1 MKNNKRKHINA
12 MLIAATLSLP
22 FATYSTPALAAVV
35 SEANKSGSTLK
46 DGTYDIVLKAY
57 NGATNEESRATSYI
71 KEPKVT
77 IENGKKVVTATLND
91 SDFFQYLKVEDSQ
104 NPGTFHDVKVLS
116 EDKRKNGTKVIQ
128 FEIGELGKRYKMQLH
143 VLIPSMAYD
152 EKYQVQFEVK
162 LANSDNTNQ
171 ENQKENQ
178 KEQNEEAKNVI
189 VDTKL
194 QQYINKVVLERK
206 DLNTPITKN
215 DAAQIKEILIYAG
228 KGINSL
234 EGLQHMVNLERFVIF
249 ESNVKDIS
257 PISNLKKLKS
267 LNIDRSQVENIE
279 PIAQLEKLQF
289 LYLRDNKIKN
299 LKPLSQLKKVK
310 ELDVIGNEVTDIKP
324 LFTMPSLEKLYI
336 ANNKISDV
344 TGIEQLNKVKVLW
357 AGSTNINNLDSISK
371 MESLI
376 ELSINDAE
384 IRDVTPLA
392 KIKNLQSLDLE
403 ENYISDISPLS
414 ELTNLYEL
422 NLIANQIADVRP
434 IQEFAKRFV
443 VKVHRQKIFLNEGVA
458 NEDSKIPVYD
468 LNGEPLQNIRW
479 VSEGGTHN
487 NGFVKWDSPG
497 EKAYEFNLETA
508 SPDHK
513 LRFNGTIIQTIVPTQ
528 ADLSV
533 IPDKKLKEH
542 INKNSLGRADLNTP
556 ITKEDLLKVKTL
568 KITDGQ
574 NNGIRDLSGLEYM
587 TNLEDLTLEKFE
599 LKNIDFI
606 SDLKNLKSV
615 NVANNKIESLEP
627 LVKLGKIEALNI
639 SNNNVKNLET
649 LFTLNSLKKLN
660 ISANKINNESLQ
672 GIQQLTNLDSLIVN
686 NNNISNLDEIS
697 NLPKLFEL
705 EIKENKIVDITPL
718 TKAKELRFLDLSD
731 NKIKDITIFSSM
743 LDLIKLKL
751 PGNEIRDVK
760 PIIQLSQWST
770 IDLRRQKIMLEDA
783 QVNQVVKIPVHDV
796 EDNPLEDITLKSEGG
811 TLNDEEGTIVWSTP
825 GEKKYEFAFDG
836 TDYYELGIWFSG
848 EVIQNIVGEIE
859 STEKEEASKPE
870 EEVEKPKEE
879 ASKPE
884 EEVEKPKEEANKP
897 EAEVGKPEEEESKPE
912 VEVEK
917 PKEEPSKPEEEVEKP
932 KEEPSKPEA
941 EVEKPKEEPSKPEV
955 EVEKPKEEP
964 SKPEAEVEK
973 PKEEASKPEAE
984 VEKPKEEPSKPEA
997 EVEKPKEE
1005 ASNPEAEVEKPKEES
1020 SEPVTEGSNELGTAT
1035 VQKNEAVQ
1043 VPAQAQEVVKQAA
1056 KENVSDKQV
1065 NKKKEESKKSLAATG
1080 GKENN
1085 VSLFGGLALVL
1096 SALSMFV
1103 FRKKL
1108 FKK

>member
-1 MKNNKRKHINA
+1 

-46 DGTYDIVLKAY
+46 DGTYDVVLKAY

-77 IENGKKVVTATLND
+77 IENGKKIVTATLND
-91 SDFFQYLKVEDSQ
+91 SDFFQYLKIEDSQ

-128 FEIGELGKRYKMQLH
+128 FEVGELGKRYKMQLH
-143 VLIPSMAYD
+143 VLIPSMGYD

-162 LANSDNTNQ
+162 LANGDNTNK
-171 ENQKENQ
+171 EEQKENQ
-178 KEQNEEAKNVI
+178 TEQNEEAKNVI

-267 LNIDRSQVENIE
+267 LNVDRSQIENIE

-344 TGIEQLNKVKVLW
+344 TGIEQLNKVKLLW

-392 KIKNLQSLDLE
+392 KVKNLQSLDLE
-403 ENYISDISPLS
+403 ENHISDISSLS

-443 VKVHRQKIFLNEGVA
+443 VKVHRQKIFLNEGVV
-458 NEDSKIPVYD
+458 NEDIKIPVYD

-487 NGFVKWDSPG
+487 NGFVKWNSPG
-497 EKAYEFNLETA
+497 EKAYEFNLETG

-533 IPDKKLKEH
+533 IPDKKLREH
-542 INKNSLGRADLNTP
+542 INKNSLGRTDLNTP

-574 NNGIRDLSGLEYM
+574 NNGITDLSGLEYM

-606 SDLKNLKSV
+606 SELKNLKSV
-615 NVANNKIESLEP
+615 NLANNKVENLEP
-627 LVKLGKIEALNI
+627 LVKLEKIEALNL
-639 SNNNVKNLET
+639 SNNNAKNIET

-660 ISANKINNESLQ
+660 VSANKINNESLQ

-697 NLPKLFEL
+697 NIPKLFEL

-811 TLNDEEGTIVWSTP
+811 TFNDEEGTIVWSTP

-848 EVIQNIVGEIE
+848 EVIQNIVEKIE
-859 STEKEEASKPE
+859 SPEKEETNKPEAEVEKPKEETNKPE

-879 ASKPE
+879 
-884 EEVEKPKEEANKP
+884 
-897 EAEVGKPEEEESKPE
+897 G
-912 VEVEK
+912 
-917 PKEEPSKPEEEVEKP
+917 
-932 KEEPSKPEA
+932 
-941 EVEKPKEEPSKPEV
+941 
-955 EVEKPKEEP
+955 

-973 PKEEASKPEAE
+973 PKEEASKPGAE
-984 VEKPKEEPSKPEA
+984 VEKPKEEGSEPVTEG
-997 EVEKPKEE
+997 E
-1005 ASNPEAEVEKPKEES
+1005 NS
-1020 SEPVTEGSNELGTAT
+1020 SEPEASIEKQTEGSNELGTAT

-1043 VPAQAQEVVKQAA
+1043 APAQAQEVVKQVA
-1056 KENVSDKQV
+1056 KEDVSDKQV
-1065 NKKKEESKKSLAATG
+1065 SKKKEESKKSLAATG
-1080 GKENN
+1080 GQESN

-1103 FRKKL
+1103 FRKNI